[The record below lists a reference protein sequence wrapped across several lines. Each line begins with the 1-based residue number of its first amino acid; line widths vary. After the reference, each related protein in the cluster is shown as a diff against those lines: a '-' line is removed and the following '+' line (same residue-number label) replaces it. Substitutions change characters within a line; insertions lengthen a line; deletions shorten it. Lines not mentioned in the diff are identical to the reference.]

1 VIAETILCEPIFP
14 GKSAVDQLVEII
26 KVIGTP
32 TSNDIL
38 AMNPD
43 YKPNTMKIPVV
54 KPIELKNVIIFQFS
68 NGFIFSYLR
77 TSAILPQSSFCLLF
91 LFIIHRKDLRLYRP
105 WRILISMR

>member
-1 VIAETILCEPIFP
+1 MIAETVLCEPIFP

-54 KPIELKNVIIFQFS
+54 KPIELKNVII
-68 NGFIFSYLR
+68 YH
-77 TSAILPQSSFCLLF
+77 FCKENIYF
-91 LFIIHRKDLRLYRP
+91 
-105 WRILISMR
+105 

>member
-1 VIAETILCEPIFP
+1 LIFGACFYTNAIDVWSTACVIAETVLCEPIFP

-54 KPIELKNVIIFQFS
+54 KPIELKNVIIYHF
-68 NGFIFSYLR
+68 
-77 TSAILPQSSFCLLF
+77 
-91 LFIIHRKDLRLYRP
+91 
-105 WRILISMR
+105 

>member
-1 VIAETILCEPIFP
+1 VWSTACVIAETVLCEPIFP

-54 KPIELKNVIIFQFS
+54 KPIELKNLFK
-68 NGFIFSYLR
+68 NKCD
-77 TSAILPQSSFCLLF
+77 SATIEFLSALF
-91 LFIIHRKDLRLYRP
+91 VYNP
-105 WRILISMR
+105 